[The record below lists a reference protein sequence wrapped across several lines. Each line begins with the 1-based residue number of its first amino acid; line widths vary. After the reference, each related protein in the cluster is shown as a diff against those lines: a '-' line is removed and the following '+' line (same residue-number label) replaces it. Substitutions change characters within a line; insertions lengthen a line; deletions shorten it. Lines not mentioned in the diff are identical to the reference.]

1 MVWHGLRYQNYF
13 LGCVLPPFSVS
24 KSESR
29 LMDLRQLR
37 SFVAVAEELS
47 FRRAAERLHLSQ
59 PPLSRQIQALEE
71 ELGVRLL
78 DRDRR
83 KQVVLTDAGHT
94 FLADARLTL
103 ATADAAAGRAQEAAR
118 GVRGRLNIANIA
130 SLSAKVLPRLLSE
143 FRRQSPDV
151 EVSVVE
157 MTRGEQ
163 LAALRDG
170 RIHLGIYPDLGASLD
185 RRFQSQP
192 LFSCPMVVVLP
203 ADHDLAKD
211 VTTEIDVKALV
222 GMTLV
227 TPSPKDSPGYF
238 ERLNQLCAF
247 AHFTPATLFPVPGFE
262 NVLGMVAAG
271 YGVTIMPEVVVG
283 SPSPAWRTRRLCAPV
298 PTMELK
304 LLWLRASSSLVLQ
317 NFLSVV
323 RRCTD
328 YLPAS
333 SLPA

>member
-1 MVWHGLRYQNYF
+1 M
-13 LGCVLPPFSVS
+13 
-24 KSESR
+24 
-29 LMDLRQLR
+29 MDLRQLR

-78 DRDRR
+78 VRDRR
-83 KQVVLTDAGHT
+83 KQVTLTDAGHT
-94 FLADARLTL
+94 FLADARSTL
-103 ATADAAAGRAQEAAR
+103 AIADGAAEHAREAAR
-118 GVRGRLNIANIA
+118 GLRGRLTIANIA
-130 SLSAKVLPRLLSE
+130 TLSTRVLPRLLRE
-143 FRRQSPDV
+143 FRQHFPDV

-163 LAALRDG
+163 LAALREG
-170 RIHLGIYPDLGASLD
+170 KIHLGIYPDLGALLD
-185 RRFQSQP
+185 CRFGSQP

-203 ADHDLAKD
+203 ADHDLAQD
-211 VTTEIDVKALV
+211 VTTEIEVKALV

-227 TPSPKDSPGYF
+227 TPSLEDSPGYF

-247 AHFTPATLFPVPGFE
+247 AHFTPAALCPVNGLG

-271 YGVTIMPEVVVG
+271 YGVTIMPEVVVSG
-283 SPSPAWRTRRLCAPV
+283 PGPAWRIRRLCAPV

-304 LLWLRASSSLVLQ
+304 LVWLRASSSLILQ
-317 NFLSVV
+317 NFLSVARGCIDCV
-323 RRCTD
+323 PD
-328 YLPAS
+328 FS
-333 SLPA
+333 STA

>member
-1 MVWHGLRYQNYF
+1 
-13 LGCVLPPFSVS
+13 
-24 KSESR
+24 
-29 LMDLRQLR
+29 
-37 SFVAVAEELS
+37 
-47 FRRAAERLHLSQ
+47 
-59 PPLSRQIQALEE
+59 
-71 ELGVRLL
+71 
-78 DRDRR
+78 
-83 KQVVLTDAGHT
+83 
-94 FLADARLTL
+94 
-103 ATADAAAGRAQEAAR
+103 
-118 GVRGRLNIANIA
+118 VRGRLNIANIA

-283 SPSPAWRTRRLCAPV
+283 SPGPAWRTRRLCAPV
-298 PTMELK
+298 PPMELK
-304 LLWLRASSSLVLQ
+304 LVWLRASSSLVLQ

-323 RRCTD
+323 RGC
-328 YLPAS
+328 S
-333 SLPA
+333 

>member
-24 KSESR
+24 KSETR

-103 ATADAAAGRAQEAAR
+103 ATADAAAARAQEAAR

-130 SLSAKVLPRLLSE
+130 SLSAKVLPRMLSE

-247 AHFTPATLFPVPGFE
+247 AHFTPATPFPVPGFE

-283 SPSPAWRTRRLCAPV
+283 SPGPAWRTRRLCAPV
-298 PTMELK
+298 PPMELK
-304 LLWLRASSSLVLQ
+304 LVWLRASSSLVLQ

-323 RRCTD
+323 RGC
-328 YLPAS
+328 S
-333 SLPA
+333 

>member
-1 MVWHGLRYQNYF
+1 MVWHRLRYQNCY

-103 ATADAAAGRAQEAAR
+103 ATADAAAERAQEAAR

-185 RRFQSQP
+185 CRFQSQP

-283 SPSPAWRTRRLCAPV
+283 SPGPAWRTRRLCAPV
-298 PTMELK
+298 PPMELK
-304 LLWLRASSSLVLQ
+304 LVWLRASSSLVLQ

-323 RRCTD
+323 RGCTD

>member
-1 MVWHGLRYQNYF
+1 MVWDRLRYQNCF
-13 LGCVLPPFSVS
+13 LGCVLPTFSVS
-24 KSESR
+24 KSETR

-227 TPSPKDSPGYF
+227 TPSPEDSPGYF

-283 SPSPAWRTRRLCAPV
+283 SPGPAWRTRRLCAPV
-298 PTMELK
+298 PPMELK
-304 LLWLRASSSLVLQ
+304 LVWLRASSSLVLQ

-323 RRCTD
+323 RGC
-328 YLPAS
+328 S
-333 SLPA
+333 